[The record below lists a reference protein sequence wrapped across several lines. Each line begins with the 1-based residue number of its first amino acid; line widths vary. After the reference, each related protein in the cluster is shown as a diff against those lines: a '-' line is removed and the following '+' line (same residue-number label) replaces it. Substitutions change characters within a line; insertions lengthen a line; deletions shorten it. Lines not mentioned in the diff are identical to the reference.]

1 MHITEGGTR
10 PLLPWVLL
18 PLDQG
23 TRGHWTGR
31 QPDSTKLGQSTTAA
45 ASRQDALKFSGKW
58 AICKTTVDRI
68 IFQSTARLPQS
79 VRAAAKRFGGE
90 LTDSDQLSQLREAV
104 DQRQNSKAKSCH
116 SCLAPTQSVT
126 VRNIHWQQATVV
138 GIPRPNRHSLWRYFS
153 TTIETI
159 VNPMSF
165 YIVPCSLFGREIKS
179 KIILFTCIQLMI
191 DWVGMWQLTRSGG
204 TVTCWQTDTWGPACY
219 A

>member
-1 MHITEGGTR
+1 M
-10 PLLPWVLL
+10 LL

-126 VRNIHWQQATVV
+126 
-138 GIPRPNRHSLWRYFS
+138 GEKHSLATSNRCQYS
-153 TTIETI
+153 A
-159 VNPMSF
+159 SQS
-165 YIVPCSLFGREIKS
+165 SLTL
-179 KIILFTCIQLMI
+179 KIFFHHN
-191 DWVGMWQLTRSGG
+191 
-204 TVTCWQTDTWGPACY
+204 
-219 A
+219 